1 LAGGYGRDADVDRQ
15 TRRRGATL
23 TSRVAWC
30 WRNCWLRYA
39 VKMSFFEQ
47 SQNLGLYIPCS
58 TVAPKQQS
66 AQIAACTDPFD

>member
-1 LAGGYGRDADVDRQ
+1 MAAMPTSIAKPEEG
-15 TRRRGATL
+15 GATL
-23 TSRVAWC
+23 TSRVVWR